1 MCRKIGAAF
10 NQVWLLWI
18 NLEHVC
24 ILTNEADLCYQIY
37 HPALHSG
44 LFRKHSLIV
53 FRHFPGEV
61 ATWVYEAPQKPCVIS
76 AKSFVAVLNQ
86 DVIAP
91 KTDLVT

>member
-61 ATWVYEAPQKPCVIS
+61 AIWVYEAPQKPCVTS

-86 DVIAP
+86 DVIVP
-91 KTDLVT
+91 KTDLVA